1 MKIFIGL
8 LFCFYA
14 SMSYASD
21 VVGRYSAVTESEL
34 VIELIFKKNSTIKIT
49 VKILAVEEDEETWSK
64 EYSGRWSVNGNKMT
78 IKLKGGEEIVYEIFN
93 CLPYSEFGMNGCS
106 FGLKPQ
112 KSKSN
117 EFDFLL
123 RYGLWK
129 DEDLKKL
136 NF

>member
-1 MKIFIGL
+1 MGL

-14 SMSYASD
+14 SMSYGSD

-34 VIELIFKKNSTIKIT
+34 VIEFIVKKNSTIKMT
-49 VKILAVEEDEETWSK
+49 VEILAVEEDEETWSK
-64 EYSGRWSVNGNKMT
+64 EYSGNWKLKGNKFI
-78 IKLKGGEEIVYEIFN
+78 IKLKSGEEIVYEILK

-117 EFDFLL
+117 ELDFLL
-123 RYGLWK
+123 KYGLWK
-129 DEDLKKL
+129 DDDLKKL
-136 NF
+136 NFLTR